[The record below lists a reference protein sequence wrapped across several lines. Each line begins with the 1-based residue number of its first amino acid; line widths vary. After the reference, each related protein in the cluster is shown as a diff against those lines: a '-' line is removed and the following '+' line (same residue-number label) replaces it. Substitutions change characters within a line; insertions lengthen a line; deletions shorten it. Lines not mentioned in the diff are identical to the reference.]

1 RSFDLVRGARQPGK
15 IHLRLL
21 NQSSK
26 YELAGFY
33 DPNSENAQKVSQEFG
48 YKKFDS
54 IEELIDNVEVV
65 DIVTPTLS
73 HYDCAVMAI
82 KKGKHIFLERSE
94 EHTSELQ
101 SRENFV

>member
-1 RSFDLVRGARQPGK
+1 MTPIRK
-15 IHLRLL
+15 
-21 NQSSK
+21 
-26 YELAGFY
+26 
-33 DPNSENAQKVSQEFG
+33 NAQKVSQEFG

-82 KKGKHIFLERSE
+82 KKGKAHFLGKAHIKYGC
-94 EHTSELQ
+94 
-101 SRENFV
+101 